1 MCSSDLSRIIAVGTR
16 PVRRATATR
25 SVAPSATAT
34 GHSETGQGSFYAF
47 TAASCAHKT
56 LPFGTV
62 VRIVNL
68 STGASTTCTIRDRGP
83 FGAGRIID
91 MSKDTFGRIAPLS
104 QGVVPVRIEW

>member
-1 MCSSDLSRIIAVGTR
+1 
-16 PVRRATATR
+16 
-25 SVAPSATAT
+25 
-34 GHSETGQGSFYAF
+34 
-47 TAASCAHKT
+47 
-56 LPFGTV
+56 V

-83 FGAGRIID
+83 FGPGRIID